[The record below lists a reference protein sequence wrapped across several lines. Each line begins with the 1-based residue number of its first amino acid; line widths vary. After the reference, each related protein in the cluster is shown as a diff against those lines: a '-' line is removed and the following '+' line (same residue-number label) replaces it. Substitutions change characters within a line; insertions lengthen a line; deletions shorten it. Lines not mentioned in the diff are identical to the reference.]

1 MSEAAGPGGGGA
13 GRAGGTGGAGGTGR
27 AGGAALRGHAPR
39 DPGLQPERT
48 RLAWRRTTLT
58 CTVAAVLGARAALRG
73 GASVVAAVACALCLL
88 LWLGFLA
95 VAHRRMTALTA
106 ARPRPLGR
114 RAAAAAAVCTGA
126 LAVCA
131 AALIL

>member
-1 MSEAAGPGGGGA
+1 MTEAVGPGG
-13 GRAGGTGGAGGTGR
+13 AGGTGGAGD
-27 AGGAALRGHAPR
+27 AALRDPAPR

-58 CTVAAVLGARAALRG
+58 CTVAAVLGARAALHH

-106 ARPRPLGR
+106 ARPHPLGR
-114 RAAAAAAVCTGA
+114 RTATAAAVCTGA

>member
-1 MSEAAGPGGGGA
+1 MSEAAGPGG
-13 GRAGGTGGAGGTGR
+13 AGGTGGAGG
-27 AGGAALRGHAPR
+27 AALRDAAPR

-58 CTVAAVLGARAALRG
+58 CTVAAVLGARAALHD

-95 VAHRRMTALTA
+95 VAHRRMTALTT
-106 ARPRPLGR
+106 ARPHPLGR
-114 RAAAAAAVCTGA
+114 RAATAAAVCTGA